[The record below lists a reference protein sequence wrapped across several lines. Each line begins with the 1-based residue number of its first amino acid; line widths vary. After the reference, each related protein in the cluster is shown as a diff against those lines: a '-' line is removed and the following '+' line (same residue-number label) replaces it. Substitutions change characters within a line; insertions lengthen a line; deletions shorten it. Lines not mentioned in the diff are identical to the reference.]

1 MNTACCY
8 CCISKRYLE
17 TVLQNM
23 TLNSE
28 CILLLTKSIP
38 LSTLNPKKTIS
49 VLSTHLSAGLSPL
62 CTQACRHSALSWRP
76 RKEGSKKKEKEKD
89 GGRSGEVASLPHF
102 REQDVVFL
110 AFARVVR
117 LCLCTGCTSEHHI
130 HISQLDIRCVWR
142 YLSPCCCWPSDTEM
156 LKWVKVELK
165 LLLWLTKFPLIYWN
179 KQHCACQK

>member
-76 RKEGSKKKEKEKD
+76 RKEGSKKKRKRKRW
-89 GGRSGEVASLPHF
+89 RSQWWSGVSAPL
-102 REQDVVFL
+102 QG
-110 AFARVVR
+110 
-117 LCLCTGCTSEHHI
+117 TGCGFSRFCSCCASVPVHWLHFWASHTHLSTRHPLRVE
-130 HISQLDIRCVWR
+130 ISV
-142 YLSPCCCWPSDTEM
+142 T
-156 LKWVKVELK
+156 V
-165 LLLWLTKFPLIYWN
+165 LLLTFWYRDVEVSESRIKTFTVTN
-179 KQHCACQK
+179 KVSFNLLK